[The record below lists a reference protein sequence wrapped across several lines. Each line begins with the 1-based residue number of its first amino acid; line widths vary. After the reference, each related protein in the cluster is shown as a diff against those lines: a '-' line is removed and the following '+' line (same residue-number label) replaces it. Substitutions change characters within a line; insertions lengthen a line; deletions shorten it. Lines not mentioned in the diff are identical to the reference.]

1 MNEKN
6 QNGLLLAA
14 AGVGAFVAGRAVL
27 RRWREYD
34 LRGQTVLITGGS
46 RGLGL
51 VMAREFAREG
61 ARVAICARNNA
72 ELEQARADL
81 AARGADVLAVLC
93 DVTDKVQVGSLVETV
108 RDRFGRIDVLV
119 NNAGVIQVGP
129 MEVMTIEDYD
139 EAMRTHFWAPLYTTL
154 AVLPEMRRRRDGRIV
169 NISSVGGKI
178 SVPHLLPYSASKFAL
193 VGLSE
198 GLRAELAKDNIA
210 VTTVCPGLIRT
221 GSPRNAFF
229 KGKHREEYAWF
240 SISDSLPVTSMS
252 AERAARHIV
261 SACKRAD
268 AEVILS
274 IQAELAVRF
283 HGLFPGLTTNIL
295 GFINRF
301 LPEPGGIGT
310 RRAQGKDSRSSAA
323 PSWLTGLSDEAARAN
338 NELGRSVLAG
348 RGRSSR

>member
-1 MNEKN
+1 
-6 QNGLLLAA
+6 
-14 AGVGAFVAGRAVL
+14 
-27 RRWREYD
+27 
-34 LRGQTVLITGGS
+34 
-46 RGLGL
+46 
-51 VMAREFAREG
+51 
-61 ARVAICARNNA
+61 
-72 ELEQARADL
+72 
-81 AARGADVLAVLC
+81 
-93 DVTDKVQVGSLVETV
+93 
-108 RDRFGRIDVLV
+108 
-119 NNAGVIQVGP
+119 
-129 MEVMTIEDYD
+129 
-139 EAMRTHFWAPLYTTL
+139 
-154 AVLPEMRRRRDGRIV
+154 MRRRRDGRIV

-210 VTTVCPGLIRT
+210 VTTVCPGLMRT

-252 AERAARHIV
+252 ARRAARQIV

-283 HGLFPGLTTNIL
+283 HGLFPGLTADIL
-295 GFINRF
+295 GFVNRF
-301 LPEPGGIGT
+301 LPDAGGIGT
-310 RRAQGKDSRSSAA
+310 RRAKGKDSHSSAA
-323 PSWLTGLSDEAARAN
+323 PSWLTALSDDAAQEN
-338 NELGRSVLAG
+338 NEVEQSSLAK